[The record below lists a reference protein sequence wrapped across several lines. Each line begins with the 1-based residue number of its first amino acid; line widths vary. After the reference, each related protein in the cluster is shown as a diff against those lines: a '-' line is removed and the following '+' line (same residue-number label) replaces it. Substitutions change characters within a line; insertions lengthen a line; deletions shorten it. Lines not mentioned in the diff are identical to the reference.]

1 MVWAIDFHSLTGNI
15 LNGVHSGH
23 PTRMSSKMGEAFD
36 EIYSL
41 LDSNQPQ
48 QSSLD
53 LTKSNDMAC
62 PIDLMFLVHDMSMTD
77 EQDMPFHPGIDNNRP
92 PSINLHQSLHC

>member
-1 MVWAIDFHSLTGNI
+1 MVWAIDFRSLTGNI
-15 LNGVHSGH
+15 LNGVHSGP

-62 PIDLMFLVHDMSMTD
+62 HK
-77 EQDMPFHPGIDNNRP
+77 
-92 PSINLHQSLHC
+92 

>member
-1 MVWAIDFHSLTGNI
+1 MVWAIDFRSLTGNI
-15 LNGVHSGH
+15 LSGVHSG
-23 PTRMSSKMGEAFD
+23 PLTRMSSKMGEAFD

-62 PIDLMFLVHDMSMTD
+62 PINLMFLVHV
-77 EQDMPFHPGIDNNRP
+77 R
-92 PSINLHQSLHC
+92 